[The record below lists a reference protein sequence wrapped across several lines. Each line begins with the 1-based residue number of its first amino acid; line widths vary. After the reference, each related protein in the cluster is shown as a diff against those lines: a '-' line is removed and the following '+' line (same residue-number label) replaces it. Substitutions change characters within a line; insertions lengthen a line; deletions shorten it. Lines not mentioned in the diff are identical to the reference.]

1 MFINI
6 DPKLYRVVDRSS
18 MDDIKNAVAVDEDAL
33 QVKRKVRNFVNTPSG
48 TQALTVLSP
57 KGKKTVIE
65 CGCLIVILAAIV
77 AGLIAMAII

>member
-48 TQALTVLSP
+48 TQASEIEVVETFPGGIRVLRR
-57 KGKKTVIE
+57 
-65 CGCLIVILAAIV
+65 
-77 AGLIAMAII
+77 